1 MSTKHEDANLILK
14 LYDLR
19 REETMRK
26 AREWFFTEFNPTSV
40 QDILDVIMGDKSAYL
55 RMLTTYW
62 DMAASFVNN
71 GAIDEKMF
79 DDANG
84 EHVSVFAR
92 LEPFLGEMREKFG
105 SPRIL
110 QHLEQL
116 VLRLPDAKER
126 TTAVRERFKQMTAM
140 RAETAATAS
149 AGQQR

>member
-40 QDILDVIMGDKSAYL
+40 QDIFDVIMGDKSAYL

-62 DMAASFVNN
+62 DMAASLVNN

-84 EHVSVFAR
+84 EHIGVFAR
-92 LEPFLGEMREKFG
+92 VEPFLGEMREKAG

-116 VLRLPDAKER
+116 VARLPDGKER
-126 TTAVRERFKQMTAM
+126 TAAFRERFKQMAAM
-140 RAETAATAS
+140 RAEAASTTAAK
-149 AGQQR
+149 AG

>member
-1 MSTKHEDANLILK
+1 MSTKQEDANLILK

-26 AREWFFTEFNPTSV
+26 ARNWFFAEFNPTST
-40 QDILDVIMGDKSAYL
+40 QDILNVMMGEHSAYL
-55 RMLTTYW
+55 RMVTTYW

-105 SPRIL
+105 SPRMM

-116 VLRLPDAKER
+116 VLRLPDAKQR
-126 TTAVRERFKQMTAM
+126 TTAIRERIKQIAAM
-140 RAETAATAS
+140 RAEAAATAS
-149 AGQQR
+149 AGQSR